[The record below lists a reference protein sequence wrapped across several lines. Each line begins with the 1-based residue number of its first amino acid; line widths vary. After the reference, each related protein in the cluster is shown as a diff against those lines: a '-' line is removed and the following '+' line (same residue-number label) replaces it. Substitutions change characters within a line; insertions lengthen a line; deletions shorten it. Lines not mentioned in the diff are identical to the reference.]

1 MHIGATVSFSVKST
15 KFNISSITADK
26 IKDSNLYAKLNGTC
40 GIGTVSRNDLRK
52 LTQDAV
58 SQLKAYAII
67 EDQASFSQDLLNS
80 LLAASHTVTADEAFW
95 DSQLGKE
102 TYNADDLKPDVVTKE
117 LNKLFTKDQGK
128 DQWSFNTSASANAN
142 VLNLV
147 SGGFSGSLSGSRL
160 QEWLR
165 EHNIETEIDG

>member
-1 MHIGATVSFSVKST
+1 
-15 KFNISSITADK
+15 
-26 IKDSNLYAKLNGTC
+26 
-40 GIGTVSRNDLRK
+40 
-52 LTQDAV
+52 
-58 SQLKAYAII
+58 
-67 EDQASFSQDLLNS
+67 
-80 LLAASHTVTADEAFW
+80 VTADEVFW

-165 EHNIETEIDG
+165 EHNIETEIDGTKIIAKSIKLEQLNMANFLSTFNFSMEYRNISGASNKTSKR